1 VSEDSYHV
9 KHGAAPTQQ
18 THALALMQAKGLVRL
33 AEFAQAGITAS
44 TISRMERGGL
54 VVRLAR
60 GLYQLPDAT
69 VDTHHTLAEAAK
81 LVPRGV
87 VCLTSALA
95 FHGLTDQ
102 IAAKVWIAIGPKD
115 WRPTF
120 QYPPVRF
127 VRFAGIHMSAGVE
140 HHAIDG
146 VDVPIFG
153 VTKTVVDL
161 FRYRGT
167 VGINIAI
174 EGLREALRTKK
185 TKPGRIAKCAAD
197 ARIWKVIEP
206 YLMAL
211 TSHV

>member
-1 VSEDSYHV
+1 M
-9 KHGAAPTQQ
+9 K
-18 THALALMQAKGLVRL
+18 AKGLVRL

-87 VCLTSALA
+87 ICLTSALA

-102 IAAKVWIAIGPKD
+102 IAAKVWVAIGPKD

-120 QYPPVRF
+120 QNPPVRF
-127 VRFAGIHMSAGVE
+127 VRFAGIHMRAGVE
-140 HHAIDG
+140 HHDIDG

-167 VGINIAI
+167 LGINIAI

-185 TKPGRIAKCAAD
+185 TKPGQIAKCAAD

-206 YLMAL
+206 YMMAL

>member
-1 VSEDSYHV
+1 MQRGSET
-9 KHGAAPTQQ
+9 TQQ
-18 THALALMQAKGLVRL
+18 TDALALMKARGMVRL
-33 AEFAQAGITAS
+33 VEFAQAGITAS

-102 IAAKVWIAIGPKD
+102 ISAKVWMAIGPKD
-115 WRPTF
+115 WRPNF

-140 HHAIDG
+140 HHVIDG
-146 VDVPIFG
+146 VGVPIFG
-153 VTKTVVDL
+153 VAKTVVDL
-161 FRYRGT
+161 FRYRSR

-185 TKPGRIAKCAAD
+185 ARPGQIAKYAAE

-206 YLMAL
+206 YMAAL
-211 TSHV
+211 TSHG